1 MTGEAKTDATS
12 DLIRRWDDQQAAYI
26 THREQRFEIMLD
38 VIAHTC
44 ATTPGLDTD
53 GSGLTALDLACGPG
67 SLSQRILE
75 RFPRA
80 RVIGID
86 YDPVLLALAATWL
99 GGLYGERFTA
109 LDADLADPG
118 WEAALPDGGVRVA
131 VSSTALHWLEPAQ
144 LVALY
149 GTLGAVLPPDGVF
162 MNADHLRYDPAAQP
176 LLSAISTAD
185 DERTQH
191 VAHSQGVQTWDQWWA
206 DAVAH
211 GPLGQH
217 KAERDRRFAD
227 RPPTPHAPV
236 ELHLSALRTAGF
248 SETGVIWRHYD
259 DVVVLA
265 RR

>member
-1 MTGEAKTDATS
+1 MPDGIE
-12 DLIRRWDDQQAAYI
+12 DLIRRWDDQQSAYI

-38 VIAHTC
+38 VIAHVCET
-44 ATTPGLDTD
+44 APGLDPD

-86 YDPVLLALAATWL
+86 YDPVLLTLAGTWL
-99 GGLYGERFTA
+99 GARYGERFTA
-109 LDADLADPG
+109 LDADLAAPG
-118 WEAALPDGGVRVA
+118 WDAGLPEGAAHVA

-149 GTLGAVLPPDGVF
+149 ATLGELLPLDGVF
-162 MNADHLRYDPAAQP
+162 MDADHLRFDPAAQP
-176 LLSAISTAD
+176 LLSALSAAD

-191 VAHSQGVQTWDQWWA
+191 AAHSQGVQTWDEWWA
-206 DAVAH
+206 DAVAL
-211 GPLGQH
+211 PELGGR
-217 KAERDRRFAD
+217 KAARDRRFAD
-227 RPPTPHAPV
+227 RPPTPHAPL

-248 SETGVIWRHYD
+248 AETGVIWRHFD
-259 DVVVLA
+259 DVVVLG

>member
-1 MTGEAKTDATS
+1 MTDAVEK
-12 DLIRRWDDQQAAYI
+12 LIRRWDDQQAAYI
-26 THREQRFEIMLD
+26 THREQRFDVMLD
-38 VIAHTC
+38 VIAHVC
-44 ATTPGLDTD
+44 ATTPGLEPD
-53 GSGLTALDLACGPG
+53 GTGLTALDLACGPG

-86 YDPVLLALAATWL
+86 YDPVLLALAGTWL
-99 GGLYGERFTA
+99 GARYGERFMT
-109 LDADLADPG
+109 LDADLAAPG
-118 WEAALPDGGVRVA
+118 WEAGLSEGTAHLA

-149 GTLGAVLPPDGVF
+149 ATLGTVLPPDGVF
-162 MNADHLRYDPAAQP
+162 MDADHLRYDPVAQHF
-176 LLSAISTAD
+176 LSAISAAD

-191 VAHSQGVQTWDQWWA
+191 AAHSQGVQTWDEWWA
-206 DAVAH
+206 DAVAL
-211 GPLGQH
+211 PELGQH

-227 RPPTPHAPV
+227 RPPTPHAPL

-259 DVVVLA
+259 DVVVLG